1 MKDLKRRVIR
11 GGFAKLCGEAVGF
24 VLRMASVVTMA
35 RLLDPKDYGLVAMVT
50 AVTGVYELF
59 TSAGLSMATV
69 QRQIITDEQISTLFW
84 INILVGT
91 VLALLCLLTAP
102 VLVRFYDEPRLFWV
116 TVIAATGFIIN
127 AAGVQ
132 HFALLERQLRFVAL
146 TAIERVSQ
154 LVSVIIGITMA
165 SAGFGYWALVA
176 AAMVAPA
183 MATLC
188 AWSIT
193 SWIPGLPRRGVGIMS
208 MLHFGGTVTLN
219 GLIVYVAYNLEKV
232 LLGRFWG
239 ADTLGLYGR
248 AYQLIKIP
256 TENLNSAIGGV
267 AFSALSRLQND
278 APRFRNYFLKSYSF
292 VNSVTLPI
300 TMFCAL
306 FADDIVLL
314 ALGPK
319 WTDAVPIF
327 RLLSPTI
334 LIFGIIN
341 PLGWLLLASGLQG
354 RSLRIAL
361 VIAPLVITA
370 YVIGMPF
377 GPSGVAF
384 AYSAAMTVW
393 LVPHILWCLHG
404 TPISPGDLFLA
415 ISRPLLSAVVAT
427 AVTFGTNFYFS
438 GWGPLLLTLIMDA
451 SIMIIVYYTV
461 LLFVMGQSALY
472 LTLFSGLRSSFR
484 HGMEEAKESSAS

>member
-1 MKDLKRRVIR
+1 
-11 GGFAKLCGEAVGF
+11 
-24 VLRMASVVTMA
+24 
-35 RLLDPKDYGLVAMVT
+35 
-50 AVTGVYELF
+50 
-59 TSAGLSMATV
+59 
-69 QRQIITDEQISTLFW
+69 
-84 INILVGT
+84 
-91 VLALLCLLTAP
+91 
-102 VLVRFYDEPRLFWV
+102 
-116 TVIAATGFIIN
+116 
-127 AAGVQ
+127 
-132 HFALLERQLRFVAL
+132 
-146 TAIERVSQ
+146 
-154 LVSVIIGITMA
+154 
-165 SAGFGYWALVA
+165 
-176 AAMVAPA
+176 
-183 MATLC
+183 
-188 AWSIT
+188 
-193 SWIPGLPRRGVGIMS
+193 

>member
-1 MKDLKRRVIR
+1 VTDLKRRIIR

-24 VLRMASVVTMA
+24 VVRMASLVIMA

-50 AVTGVYELF
+50 AVTGVYGLF

-69 QRQIITDEQISTLFW
+69 QRQAISDQQISTLFW
-84 INILVGT
+84 VNILVGT
-91 VLALLCLLTAP
+91 LLALLCLLTAP

-116 TVIAATGFIIN
+116 TVVAATGFIIN

-146 TAIERVSQ
+146 TVIEKVCQ

-165 SAGFGYWALVA
+165 AGGFGYWALVA
-176 AAMVAPA
+176 MMVGYNS

-193 SWIPGLPRRGVGIMS
+193 SWIPGRPRRGVGISS

-219 GLIVYVAYNLEKV
+219 GLVVYVAYNLEKV

-239 ADTLGLYGR
+239 ADALGLYGR
-248 AYQLIKIP
+248 AYQFINIP
-256 TENLNSAIGGV
+256 TENLNHAIGGV
-267 AFSALSRLQND
+267 AFSALSRVQND
-278 APRFRNYFLKSYSF
+278 PLRFRNYFLKCYSF
-292 VNSVTLPI
+292 VNSLTLPT

-306 FADDIVLL
+306 FADDIILL

-327 RLLSPTI
+327 RLLAPTI
-334 LIFGIIN
+334 LIFGMIN
-341 PLGWLLLASGLQG
+341 PLAWLLLASGQQG

-361 VIAPLVITA
+361 VIAPLVVTA

-384 AYSAAMTVW
+384 AYSAALTVW

-404 TPISPGDLFLA
+404 TMISPNDLFLT
-415 ISRPLLSAVVAT
+415 IIKPLFSAVFAAT
-427 AVTFGTNFYFS
+427 AAFGAHFYS
-438 GWGPLLLTLIMDA
+438 TEWCPPMLRLTVA
-451 SIMIIVYYTV
+451 AVIMIIVYFFV
-461 LLFVMGQSALY
+461 LLIIMRQYAMYSSLVG
-472 LTLFSGLRSSFR
+472 GLWARNNEDRPGPTYAPS
-484 HGMEEAKESSAS
+484 